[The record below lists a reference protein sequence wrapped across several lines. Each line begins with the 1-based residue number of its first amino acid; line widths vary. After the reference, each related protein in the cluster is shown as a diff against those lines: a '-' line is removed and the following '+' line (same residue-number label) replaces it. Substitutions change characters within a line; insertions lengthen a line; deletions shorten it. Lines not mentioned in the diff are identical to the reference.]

1 MSSPASAMEIVH
13 AAARGAI
20 AAMAMTGMRTVTK
33 DLGLGFETGIAPVLG
48 LRQAKRVRL
57 AERIAFAADHLL
69 YGLVLSEFRRRPQEA
84 AGADRPPAGPGGE
97 LR

>member
-1 MSSPASAMEIVH
+1 MSSPASAMIAH
-13 AAARGAI
+13 AAVRGPI

-33 DLGLGFETGIAPVLG
+33 DLGIGFEAGIAPVLG

-69 YGLVLSEFRRRPQEA
+69 YGLVLSEFRRRPQEET
-84 AGADRPPAGPGGE
+84 GADRPPAGPGGE